1 MNSHETNLYED
12 KQRTLKPWKSETPSA
27 PSLSSFTVETG
38 EYYPGRFRDSSVFT
52 KESDTVIYSTGGL
65 LIVRNTVLTVIWFLL
80 LLEWLRPMVSEVG
93 IMQRSGISPY
103 AFLFGYFLM
112 LSAVVRSAYVLWIGK
127 VTGIT
132 IMIGYL
138 YRSGNF
144 PWGGWPLHIWN
155 DLYSDL
161 GLAAAGRFG
170 EISWVLETLLFLI
183 GSAAFVSASNQ
194 LLLHRQ
200 HGAWFAAAT
209 GGYLVVL
216 QIWAGMDTTP
226 GLVRTAALGLLLL
239 ALLTIPRLRRR
250 FAMSE
255 EGAWPLSWIALSLA
269 AAAALYIG
277 GIWAHEENKLLPMRT
292 SSLQAAADGWVNR
305 LLSGRHSLS
314 YSSPGL
320 SETAV
325 SLTGYGSDDTWIGG
339 PILPD
344 NRIAFKAK
352 TPVMTYWR
360 GESKSFYDGKGWSQP
375 YSQLQPAFSVPG
387 SGGGDSKF
395 GSESSAE
402 IGTEKREKER
412 QGDPEQLLN
421 SSELLVQEITEIAG
435 NQLGTQIFAGGTVK
449 ALQEAISI
457 SGKHIQPAEIQS
469 SRESGKVTMNLNAE
483 TLKSYRIA
491 ITPMRFGADWLVWK
505 SLGRNEKEPVSD
517 AELRSGLR
525 GSVSSWKVHGG
536 PPAEES
542 ELSDTE
548 LAAFL
553 QLPGQLPQRVKE
565 LAFRLTADHGEEKLS
580 AALAIER
587 YLRTGY
593 RYSMSEPKRPV
604 GEQDAVDHFLFTSRV
619 GYCDHFSTSMV
630 VLLRSAGIPA
640 RWVKG
645 FAPGEA
651 GERAADGSLS
661 VTVRSRDAH
670 SWAEAYIPGAGWLA
684 FEPTPGFAAPQA
696 GDAGPQAVPAS
707 ASIPPEEAE
716 QPGIAPPPQWAAAL
730 LPAFARAAQS
740 PAALAAAAAL
750 VVLAAALMMRRLL
763 MKRRGN
769 ALAPRLTAAL
779 RRSAGSAALMERL
792 WLRVFRSHG
801 SLAPQQTLR
810 EYVAALGSVDD
821 SRRRALEEFA
831 VLYEEVRYDRS
842 GAGIVG
848 KGRILEIW
856 KRIEG

>member
-1 MNSHETNLYED
+1 MNSHED
-12 KQRTLKPWKSETPSA
+12 KQRELEPLKSAASSIPS
-27 PSLSSFTVETG
+27 PSSFTAG
-38 EYYPGRFRDSSVFT
+38 AGGFYPGRTEASVRCM
-52 KESDTVIYSTGGL
+52 KESTPGVYNPSGL
-65 LIVRNTVLTVIWFLL
+65 SAVRNTALTIIWFLL
-80 LLEWLRPMVSEVG
+80 LLEWLRPMASG
-93 IMQRSGISPY
+93 IGMIQRSGILPY
-103 AFLFGYFLM
+103 ALLIGYFLM
-112 LSAVVRSAYVLWIGK
+112 LSAVVRSAYVLWLGK
-127 VTGIT
+127 LAGIT
-132 IMIGYL
+132 ITIGYF
-138 YRSGNF
+138 YRNGNF
-144 PWGGWPLHIWN
+144 PWGGWPVDIGN

-183 GSAAFVSASNQ
+183 GSAAFISASHQ

-216 QIWAGMDTTP
+216 QIWAGIDTTP
-226 GLVRTAALGLLLL
+226 GLIRTAALGLLLL

-255 EGAWPLSWIALSLA
+255 EGAWPLSWIGLSLA
-269 AAAALYIG
+269 AAAALYMS
-277 GIWAHEENKLLPMRT
+277 GIWAHEGGKFLPMRT
-292 SSLQAAADGWVNR
+292 SSVRAAADGWVND
-305 LLSGRHSLS
+305 LLSGRNSLS
-314 YSSPGL
+314 YSASRP
-320 SETAV
+320 SESAV
-325 SLTGYGSDDTWIGG
+325 SLTGYGEDDTWIGG

-375 YSQLQPAFSVPG
+375 YSQLQPAFPVSA
-387 SGGGDSKF
+387 SGVGESQFGG
-395 GSESSAE
+395 ESSAE
-402 IGTEKREKER
+402 TGKEKQEKP
-412 QGDPEQLLN
+412 GDPDLLLLN
-421 SSELLVQEITEIAG
+421 SSGLLVQEITEIAG
-435 NQLGTQIFAGGTVK
+435 KQLGTQIFAGGTVQ
-449 ALQEAISI
+449 ALQEAVSI
-457 SGKHIQPAEIQS
+457 SGKHIQPAEIRS
-469 SRESGKVTMNLNAE
+469 SRESGKVTMNLNTE
-483 TLKSYRIA
+483 PLKSYRIA

-505 SLGRNEKEPVSD
+505 SLSRDEQEPVSD

-525 GSVSSWKVHGG
+525 GSAGSWGVHGSS
-536 PPAEES
+536 PAEEP
-542 ELSDTE
+542 ELSGTE

-553 QLPGQLPQRVKE
+553 QLPGQLPQRVKD
-565 LAFRLTADHGEEKLS
+565 LAASLTADHGEDKLS

-587 YLRTGY
+587 HLRTGY
-593 RYSMSEPKRPV
+593 RYSMSEPKRPAD
-604 GEQDAVDHFLFTSRV
+604 EQDAVDHFLFTSGV

-651 GERAADGSLS
+651 GERAPDGSLS
-661 VTVRSRDAH
+661 VIVRSRDAH

-684 FEPTPGFAAPQA
+684 FEPTPGFASPPA
-696 GDAGPQAVPAS
+696 GGKEPQAVPAS
-707 ASIPPEEAE
+707 VSLPPDEAE
-716 QPGIAPPPQWAAAL
+716 QPGTTLLPQWAGAL
-730 LPAFARAAQS
+730 LPALARAAQS
-740 PAALAAAAAL
+740 PAAPAVAAAL
-750 VVLAAALMMRRLL
+750 AVLAAALMLRRSL

-769 ALAPRLTAAL
+769 ALAPRLTAPL
-779 RRSAGSAALMERL
+779 RRSADSTALMERL

-801 SLAPQQTLR
+801 RLAPQQTLR
-810 EYVAALGSVDD
+810 EYVAALGGMDD
-821 SRRRALEEFA
+821 ARRRALEEFA
-831 VLYEEVRYDRS
+831 ALYEEVRYDRS